1 MRLVSKYT
9 TEVRFICESEAGYSE
24 NQGASNINAVI
35 EKSWNKIFGDFPIYD
50 ESYRKVLCCKILK
63 HFYLREIASETV
75 GIWKMWLTERM
86 NMIMPYYNQ
95 LYKSATLEFNPL
107 YDVDLNTTHNLKDEG
122 NNSSTLHGEDNNTR
136 TDNLS
141 SLRTDNLKHSDENNQ
156 WNKFSDTPQ
165 GALTGVE
172 TGEYLTDARNV
183 TDKGSSTDTGTQ
195 KLDNTGTHVNA
206 ATSDSE
212 STGNYSSLKEYS
224 EHVQGKRSG
233 TSYSKMLI
241 EYRESMLNIDQM
253 VVDELKDLF
262 FLLW

>member
-1 MRLVSKYT
+1 MSKYT
-9 TEVRFICESEAGYSE
+9 TEVRSICETEAGYSE
-24 NQGASNINAVI
+24 NQGASNIDAVI

-50 ESYRKVLCCKILK
+50 EAYRKVLCCKILK

-86 NMIMPYYNQ
+86 NMIMSYYNQ

-107 YDVDLNTTHNLKDEG
+107 YDVDLSTSHNLKDEG
-122 NNSSTLHGEDNNTR
+122 KNSSTIHGEDSNTR

-141 SLRTDNLKHSDENNQ
+141 SLRTDDLKHTDENNQ
-156 WNKFSDTPQ
+156 WNKYSDTPQ

-172 TGEYLTDARNV
+172 SGEYLTDARNV
-183 TDKGSSTDTGTQ
+183 TDKGSSADTGTQ
-195 KLDNTGTHVNA
+195 KLDNTGTQVNA
-206 ATSDSE
+206 GTSDSE
-212 STGNYSSLKEYS
+212 SSGNYSSLKEYT

-233 TSYSKMLI
+233 TSYAKMLI

-253 VVDELKDLF
+253 IMDELKDLF

>member
-1 MRLVSKYT
+1 MSKYT
-9 TEVRFICESEAGYSE
+9 TEVRFICETEAGYSE
-24 NQGASNINAVI
+24 NQSASNVDAAI

-50 ESYRKVLCCKILK
+50 EKYRKVLCCKILK

-95 LYKSATLEFNPL
+95 LYQSATLEFNPL
-107 YDVDLNTTHNLKDEG
+107 YDVDLNTTHDLKDAGE
-122 NNSSTLHGEDNNTR
+122 NSSTLHGEDSNTR

-183 TDKGSSTDTGTQ
+183 TDKGSSADTGTQ
-195 KLDNTGTHVNA
+195 KLDNTGTQVNA
-206 ATSDSE
+206 GTSDSK

-233 TSYSKMLI
+233 TSYAKLLM
-241 EYRESMLNIDQM
+241 EYRKSMLNIDQM
-253 VVDELKDLF
+253 IMDDLKDLF

>member
-1 MRLVSKYT
+1 MSKYT
-9 TEVRFICESEAGYSE
+9 TEVRFICETEAGYSDS
-24 NQGASNINAVI
+24 QPASNADSVI

-50 ESYRKVLCCKILK
+50 ETYRKVLCCKILK
-63 HFYLREIASETV
+63 HFYLREIGAETV

-95 LYKSATLEFNPL
+95 LYESATLAFNPL
-107 YDVDLNTTHNLKDEG
+107 YDVDLNTTHILKDNGE
-122 NNSSTLHGEDNNTR
+122 NSSTIHGEDNNTR

-141 SLRTDNLKHSDENNQ
+141 SLRTDDLKHVDENNQ

-172 TGEYLTDARNV
+172 SGEYLTDARNI
-183 TDKGSSTDTGTQ
+183 TDKGNSTDTGTQ
-195 KLDNTGTHVNA
+195 KLDNTGTQVNTG
-206 ATSDSE
+206 TSDS
-212 STGNYSSLKEYS
+212 SSNGKYSSLKEYT

-233 TSYSKMLI
+233 VTYSKMLM
-241 EYRESMLNIDQM
+241 EYRSAMLNIDQM
-253 VVDELKDLF
+253 IVDELKDLF

>member
-1 MRLVSKYT
+1 MILMSKYT
-9 TEVRFICESEAGYSE
+9 TEVRFICETEAGYSE
-24 NQGASNINAVI
+24 SQGASNIDTVI

-50 ESYRKVLCCKILK
+50 ETYRKILCCKILK
-63 HFYLREIASETV
+63 HFYLREIASETA

-95 LYKSATLEFNPL
+95 LYISTTLEFNPM

-122 NNSSTLHGEDNNTR
+122 NNSSSIHGEDSNTR

-141 SLRTDNLKHSDENNQ
+141 SLRTDALKHTDENNQ
-156 WNKFSDTPQ
+156 WNKYSDTPQ

-172 TGEYLTDARNV
+172 SGEYLTDARNI
-183 TDKGSSTDTGTQ
+183 TDNGSSSDTGTQ
-195 KLDNTGTHVNA
+195 KIDNTGTQVNSGTTDS
-206 ATSDSE
+206 TSN
-212 STGNYSSLKEYS
+212 GNYSSLKEYV

-233 TSYSKMLI
+233 VTYSKMLM
-241 EYRESMLNIDQM
+241 EYRDTMLNIDQM
-253 VVDELKDLF
+253 IIGELSDLF

>member
-1 MRLVSKYT
+1 MSKYT
-9 TEVRFICESEAGYSE
+9 TQVRFICETEAGYSE
-24 NQGASNINAVI
+24 NQVASNVDAVI
-35 EKSWNKIFGDFPIYD
+35 EKSWSKIFGDFPIYD
-50 ESYRKVLCCKILK
+50 ETYRKVLCCKILK

-75 GIWKMWLTERM
+75 GIWKMWLNERM

-95 LYKSATLEFNPL
+95 LYQSATLEFNPL

-122 NNSSTLHGEDNNTR
+122 KNSSTLHGEDSNTR

-141 SLRTDNLKHSDENNQ
+141 SLRTDNLKHTDENNQ

-165 GALTGVE
+165 GSLTGVE

-183 TDKGSSTDTGTQ
+183 TDKGSSSDTGTQ
-195 KLDNTGTHVNA
+195 KLDNTSTQANA
-206 ATSDSE
+206 GTSDSE
-212 STGNYSSLKEYS
+212 SNGNYSSLKEYS

-233 TSYSKMLI
+233 TSYAKLLM
-241 EYRESMLNIDQM
+241 EYRKSMLNIDQM
-253 VVDELKDLF
+253 IMNDLKDLF

>member
-1 MRLVSKYT
+1 MSKYT
-9 TEVRFICESEAGYSE
+9 TEVRFICETEAGYSDS
-24 NQGASNINAVI
+24 QPASNVDKVI

-63 HFYLREIASETV
+63 HFYLREIASETA

-95 LYKSATLEFNPL
+95 LYQSTTLEFNPL
-107 YDVDLNTTHNLKDEG
+107 YDVDLSTTHNLKDTG
-122 NNSSTLHGEDNNTR
+122 QNSSTLHGEDNNTR

-141 SLRTDNLKHSDENNQ
+141 SLRTDDLKHTDKNNQ
-156 WNKFSDTPQ
+156 WDKYSDTPQ

-172 TGEYLTDARNV
+172 VGEYLTDARNI
-183 TDKGSSTDTGTQ
+183 TDDGSSADTGTQ
-195 KLDNTGTHVNA
+195 RIDNTGTQVNA
-206 ATSDSE
+206 GTSDS
-212 STGNYSSLKEYS
+212 SSNGNYSSLKEYA

-233 TSYSKMLI
+233 VTYSKMLM
-241 EYRESMLNIDQM
+241 EYRDTMLNIDQM
-253 VVDELKDLF
+253 IIDELNDLF

>member
-1 MRLVSKYT
+1 MSKYT
-9 TEVRFICESEAGYSE
+9 TEVRFICETEAGYSD
-24 NQGASNINAVI
+24 NQGASNVDTVI
-35 EKSWNKIFGDFPIYD
+35 EKSWNKIFGYFPIYD
-50 ESYRKVLCCKILK
+50 EEYRKVLCCKILK

-95 LYKSATLEFNPL
+95 LYQSATLEFNPL

-122 NNSSTLHGEDNNTR
+122 KNSSTLHGEDSNTR

-141 SLRTDNLKHSDENNQ
+141 SLRTDDLKHSDENNQ

-172 TGEYLTDARNV
+172 SGEYLTDARNV
-183 TDKGSSTDTGTQ
+183 TDKGNSSDTGTQ
-195 KLDNTGTHVNA
+195 KVDNTGTQLNVGA
-206 ATSDSE
+206 SDSK
-212 STGNYSSLKEYS
+212 SDGNYSSLKEYT

-233 TSYSKMLI
+233 TSYAKLLM
-241 EYRESMLNIDQM
+241 EYRKSMLNIDRM
-253 VVDELKDLF
+253 IMNELTDLF